1 MATST
6 VTRYHQGNERSSSH
20 PCNSRPDVVQSSL
33 TTTCPPSSFPDKF
46 QDFFATLNEDTD
58 DLSTMLED
66 KLIPRKTDNSEIKG
80 GSRRWAKRTFQRR
93 SSEIEVRLHRTS
105 VSTNGQPDKMGIEA
119 GPKSPTP
126 SRRRSSSIAV
136 ARPTP
141 DLHRFLQ
148 TEAGP
153 WGHLSPS
160 PRSPTRPTSAL
171 SPGATS
177 STSQHLSSSP
187 TSPAGPGTI
196 SRTQRPDRQQHRGRT
211 SSMPAV
217 PRRPM
222 LAETKRAGIAGCEDS
237 EVEDGVEYYRLR
249 SFSITAN
256 GVFNLGDS
264 LKSRRSR
271 SINSVTSSGTSCSST
286 RDARLLSSASQHS
299 CIESEDAEN
308 SGRVATYKVGML
320 GAAGVGKTALTVQ
333 FTTSEYICAYDASL
347 GDCQIFLNCTLNFD
361 KITKNGQNVNA
372 IYTQINGN
380 FMSYHINFSK
390 ISYLCSIKNDEYGQ
404 KSVSV
409 MIDGQ
414 EAELEIVDHPTSEM
428 AVESFCATY
437 NPDVYVVVY
446 SVVDRQSFK
455 VAEEILLYLWKSDYM
470 TTHGVILVGNKVDLE
485 RKREVSAL
493 VGRRLANSCGCK
505 FIETSSGLA
514 HHVDEL
520 LVGIL
525 AQIKL
530 NPQRNRDQVTR
541 RRRSKHRRRILKHL
555 LGFKRK
561 TKSCENLFTL

>member
-6 VTRYHQGNERSSSH
+6 VTRYHQGNERSSR
-20 PCNSRPDVVQSSL
+20 PCNTRPNVVQSSL

-46 QDFFATLNEDTD
+46 QDFFATLNEDAD
-58 DLSTMLED
+58 DLSNMLED
-66 KLIPRKTDNSEIKG
+66 KLIPRKTDNTETKG
-80 GSRRWAKRTFQRR
+80 NSRRWTKRTFQRR

-105 VSTNGQPDKMGIEA
+105 VSTNGQSDRMGIET

-171 SPGATS
+171 SPGGTS
-177 STSQHLSSSP
+177 STSQHLSPSP

-196 SRTQRPDRQQHRGRT
+196 SRTQRTDRQQHRGRT

-217 PRRPM
+217 PRHRPM
-222 LAETKRAGIAGCEDS
+222 LAETKRSGITGCEDG
-237 EVEDGVEYYRLR
+237 ETEDGVEYYRLR

-308 SGRVATYKVGML
+308 SGQVATYKVGML
-320 GAAGVGKTALTVQ
+320 GAAGVGKTALTAQ

-347 GDCQIFLNCTLNFD
+347 D
-361 KITKNGQNVNA
+361 
-372 IYTQINGN
+372 
-380 FMSYHINFSK
+380 
-390 ISYLCSIKNDEYGQ
+390 DEYGQ

-414 EAELEIVDHPTSEM
+414 EAELEIVDHPASEM

-446 SVVDRQSFK
+446 SVVDRPSFK
-455 VAEEILLYLWKSDYM
+455 VAEEILLYLWESDYM
-470 TTHGVILVGNKVDLE
+470 ATHGVILVGNKVDLE
-485 RKREVSAL
+485 RKREVTTL

-530 NPQRNRDQVTR
+530 NPQRDRDQVTR

>member
-1 MATST
+1 MTIKRVS
-6 VTRYHQGNERSSSH
+6 VVGGNEREETSDTLYIVTAQFNDNVH
-20 PCNSRPDVVQSSL
+20 CNKIQIINLKIFTLVH
-33 TTTCPPSSFPDKF
+33 TM
-46 QDFFATLNEDTD
+46 FFT
-58 DLSTMLED
+58 
-66 KLIPRKTDNSEIKG
+66 I
-80 GSRRWAKRTFQRR
+80 
-93 SSEIEVRLHRTS
+93 
-105 VSTNGQPDKMGIEA
+105 
-119 GPKSPTP
+119 
-126 SRRRSSSIAV
+126 SI
-136 ARPTP
+136 
-141 DLHRFLQ
+141 FLQ

-160 PRSPTRPTSAL
+160 LRSPTRPNSAL
-171 SPGATS
+171 SPGAFPS
-177 STSQHLSSSP
+177 GSQHFNPSP
-187 TSPAGPGTI
+187 TSPAAPGI
-196 SRTQRPDRQQHRGRT
+196 SLRQQRPDRQHRGRT

-217 PRRPM
+217 PRHRPM
-222 LAETKRAGIAGCEDS
+222 LAETKRGIAGGGVDDPES
-237 EVEDGVEYYRLR
+237 AEGVEYYRLR

-286 RDARLLSSASQHS
+286 RDARLLSSASQQS
-299 CIESEDAEN
+299 CIETEEAVQN
-308 SGRVATYKVGML
+308 TGRVATYKVGML
-320 GAAGVGKTALTVQ
+320 GAAGVGKTALTAQ

-347 GDCQIFLNCTLNFD
+347 D
-361 KITKNGQNVNA
+361 
-372 IYTQINGN
+372 
-380 FMSYHINFSK
+380 
-390 ISYLCSIKNDEYGQ
+390 DEYGQ

-414 EAELEIVDHPTSEM
+414 ETDLEIIDHPASEM

-446 SVVDRQSFK
+446 SVVDRQSLTM
-455 VAEEILLYLWKSDYM
+455 AEETLLYLWKSDYM
-470 TTHGVILVGNKVDLE
+470 ATHGVILVGNKVDLE
-485 RKREVSAL
+485 RKREVTPL
-493 VGRRLANSCGCK
+493 MGRRLANSCGCK

-530 NPQRNRDQVTR
+530 NPQRDRDQATR

-561 TKSCENLFTL
+561 TKSSTFRGGSGGGYGNSMRLGGLGSSESRGGNVLVHAKDVGGKRGHFLS

>member
-6 VTRYHQGNERSSSH
+6 VTRYRGSGSEQHQ
-20 PCNSRPDVVQSSL
+20 DAVQLS
-33 TTTCPPSSFPDKF
+33 TATCPPSNFPDKF
-46 QDFFATLNEDTD
+46 QDFFAALTEDTD
-58 DLSTMLED
+58 DLPTMLED
-66 KLIPRKTDNSEIKG
+66 KLIPRTDSPDAKKNNT
-80 GSRRWAKRTFQRR
+80 RWGKRTFQRR
-93 SSEIEVRLHRTS
+93 SSEIEVRLHGGGGHS
-105 VSTNGQPDKMGIEA
+105 MGAQSQSTTEA
-119 GPKSPTP
+119 PKSPTP
-126 SRRRSSSIAV
+126 SRRRSCSIAV

-148 TEAGP
+148 AEAGP

-160 PRSPTRPTSAL
+160 PRSPTRNSIL
-171 SPGATS
+171 SPGAVSMTP
-177 STSQHLSSSP
+177 HLSPSP
-187 TSPAGPGTI
+187 TSPSAPGTA
-196 SRTQRPDRQQHRGRT
+196 SRARVDRQQRGRT

-217 PRRPM
+217 PRHRPM
-222 LAETKRAGIAGCEDS
+222 LGDTKRGGLFGDAEDNEAES
-237 EVEDGVEYYRLR
+237 EVEYYRLR

-264 LKSRRSR
+264 LKSRRSK

-286 RDARLLSSASQHS
+286 RDARLLSSGSQHS
-299 CIESEDAEN
+299 CIGTDENADSEN
-308 SGRVATYKVGML
+308 KVATYKVGML
-320 GAAGVGKTALTVQ
+320 GASGVGKTALTVQ

-347 GDCQIFLNCTLNFD
+347 D
-361 KITKNGQNVNA
+361 
-372 IYTQINGN
+372 
-380 FMSYHINFSK
+380 
-390 ISYLCSIKNDEYGQ
+390 DEYGQ

-414 EAELEIVDHPTSEM
+414 ETELEIIDHPASEM
-428 AVESFCATY
+428 SVESFCATY

-446 SVVDRQSFK
+446 SVVDRRSLK
-455 VAEEILLYLWKSDYM
+455 TAEETLLYLWKGDYM
-470 TTHGVILVGNKVDLE
+470 ATHGVILVGNKVDLE
-485 RKREVSAL
+485 RKREVPSML
-493 VGRRLANSCGCK
+493 GRRLANSCGCK

-530 NPQRNRDQVTR
+530 NPQRARDQVTR
-541 RRRSKHRRRILKHL
+541 RRKNKQRRKILKHL

>member
-6 VTRYHQGNERSSSH
+6 VTGHHDAEKNSSELLDRLSM
-20 PCNSRPDVVQSSL
+20 NS
-33 TTTCPPSSFPDKF
+33 CPPSSFPDKF
-46 QDFFATLNEDTD
+46 QDFFAALNEDSD
-58 DLSTMLED
+58 DLPSMLED
-66 KLIPRKTDNSEIKG
+66 KLIPRKQDSSNADSK
-80 GSRRWAKRTFQRR
+80 SRRWSKRTFQRR
-93 SSEIEVRLHRTS
+93 SSEVEVRLHRASLTGAQGHAS
-105 VSTNGQPDKMGIEA
+105 VD

-148 TEAGP
+148 AEAGP

-160 PRSPTRPTSAL
+160 LRSPTRTPAISPGAASTSSHL
-171 SPGATS
+171 SPGAS
-177 STSQHLSSSP
+177 PGGPSP
-187 TSPAGPGTI
+187 TSPAGPAGSTSG
-196 SRTQRPDRQQHRGRT
+196 SRGPAPRQYRGRT

-217 PRRPM
+217 PRHRPM
-222 LAETKRAGIAGCEDS
+222 LAETKRGGAGGGE
-237 EVEDGVEYYRLR
+237 EGETEDGVEYYRLR

-256 GVFNLGDS
+256 GVYNLGDS

-286 RDARLLSSASQHS
+286 REARLLSSASQLS
-299 CIESEDAEN
+299 GMEAEEDTSNE
-308 SGRVATYKVGML
+308 RVATYKVGML
-320 GAAGVGKTALTVQ
+320 GASGVGKTALTAQ
-333 FTTSEYICAYDASL
+333 FTTSDYICAYDTSL
-347 GDCQIFLNCTLNFD
+347 DE
-361 KITKNGQNVNA
+361 
-372 IYTQINGN
+372 
-380 FMSYHINFSK
+380 
-390 ISYLCSIKNDEYGQ
+390 EYGQ

-414 EAELEIVDHPTSEM
+414 ETELEIIDHPAAEM
-428 AVESFCATY
+428 SVESFCATY

-446 SVVDRQSFK
+446 SVVDRRSLK
-455 VAEEILLYLWKSDYM
+455 VAEETLLYLWNSDYM
-470 TTHGVILVGNKVDLE
+470 ASHGVILVGNKVDLE
-485 RKREVSAL
+485 RKREVPSV
-493 VGRRLANSCGCK
+493 VGRRLANNCGCK

-530 NPQRNRDQVTR
+530 NPQRDRDQATR

-561 TKSCENLFTL
+561 TKSCENLFIL